1 MSIAHDAVAIGVFFP
16 SHAVAVTWFSFF
28 AHVGNIALRFFSSF
42 ILYRWLCCKTIT
54 SILLTK
60 LTSYPHNFPFFFPES
75 GWRRLA
81 ARGAQWSRC
90 PQVESPIINQPL
102 AMHAIQDFLK
112 FLNQVTQVC
121 CQWPNLI
128 FQSRPSQPKNTIL
141 RLSNWPVHQNRPS
154 QHKEDTLQDYQP
166 DQCFNRPS
174 QPRKTN
180 LKLVKLISRT

>member
-16 SHAVAVTWFSFF
+16 SHALAVTWFSFF

-54 SILLTK
+54 SIPLTK
-60 LTSYPHNFPFFFPES
+60 LTPYPHNFHFFFSES
-75 GWRRLA
+75 GWRRPE

-112 FLNQVTQVC
+112 SINQVTQVC

-128 FQSRPSQPKNTIL
+128 FQSRPSQPKSIIL
-141 RLSNWPVHQNRPS
+141 
-154 QHKEDTLQDYQP
+154 KI
-166 DQCFNRPS
+166 
-174 QPRKTN
+174 
-180 LKLVKLISRT
+180 VKLTSSSKKT

>member
-60 LTSYPHNFPFFFPES
+60 LTPYPHNFPFFFSES
-75 GWRRLA
+75 GWHRLG
-81 ARGAQWSRC
+81 ARGARWSRS
-90 PQVESPIINQPL
+90 PQVESLIINQPL
-102 AMHAIQDFLK
+102 AMHAKTKTLRFFIFP
-112 FLNQVTQVC
+112 NQVTQVC

-128 FQSRPSQPKNTIL
+128 FQSRPSQPKERKKDTPQDCYADQCIKKDPASL
-141 RLSNWPVHQNRPS
+141 
-154 QHKEDTLQDYQP
+154 KEDKSRDCQIHQQLQ
-166 DQCFNRPS
+166 
-174 QPRKTN
+174 
-180 LKLVKLISRT
+180 